1 MTATPTRTGPPVTP
15 TGPAS
20 GGEPPD
26 AHQAAGD
33 RTPSLPV
40 SPAFC
45 PACGDQPSEPAAMLE
60 DFEFRTSSDT
70 FLALR
75 CQTCGTVFLSLVPTD
90 GALDQIYP
98 AAYFTSRPSR
108 WHHTAARGTRVLDL
122 GPSVGADRMGRLAH
136 HDAPYDLV
144 RLDLTLE
151 CSPDALATLQTVRAA
166 LRPGG
171 RAVLLLN
178 NLRSPA
184 FAWFGGRHWGG
195 YDTPRQRRVFTR
207 EGLVRLAR
215 AAELEVAE
223 VTGLAAGE
231 PWVRSFH
238 RWLTDWN
245 APAWLAAGFSSRAS
259 VSRALFNLVDAMLRP
274 LHRSAFLIATL
285 RRPESATAP

>member
-1 MTATPTRTGPPVTP
+1 V
-15 TGPAS
+15 
-20 GGEPPD
+20 GG
-26 AHQAAGD
+26 

-40 SPAFC
+40 VPAFC
-45 PACGDQPSEPAAMLE
+45 AVCGDQPSEPAAMVE
-60 DFEFRTSSDT
+60 DFEFRTSPDT

-75 CQTCGTVFLSLVPTD
+75 CQTCGTVFLSLVPAD
-90 GALDQIYP
+90 AAADQIYP
-98 AAYFTSRPSR
+98 AAYFASRPSR

-122 GPSVGADRMGRLAH
+122 GPSVGADQVGRRAH
-136 HDAPYDLV
+136 DDAPYDLV

-151 CSPDALATLQTVRAA
+151 CSPDALATLQAVRAA

-171 RAVLLLN
+171 RAMLLLN

-207 EGLVRLAR
+207 DGLVRLAR
-215 AAELEVAE
+215 AAELELAE
-223 VTGLAAGE
+223 MTGLAAGE

-245 APAWLAAGFSSRAS
+245 APAWLAARFSNRPS

-274 LHRSAFLIATL
+274 LNRSAFLIATL
-285 RRPESATAP
+285 RRPDSATTA